1 MCGVIY
7 PPLHR
12 QGKIPDNKI
21 SPLLIYWQPRRGLL
35 KAGYPGHCGWDMTR
49 RTEPLAKVRTGA
61 VIIAAAL
68 LLCGEARAQSSGG
81 GPLGFLDNIF
91 TGSLSKGGQGAPSAQ
106 RPGTSAQAQSAP
118 AGNGAPP
125 PWSGEDGASG
135 HPLMTASAIRE
146 AAANFDN
153 CVASMWPDAA
163 RRNISQQSFQ
173 RFTAGLAPDLRIMDL
188 MDSQPEFSK
197 SIWDYLDILVNDNR
211 LAKGREILAKYK
223 PQFDAVEKA
232 YGVDRYAIA
241 AIWGIESNYSTQMGD
256 RSVLQSTATLACI
269 GRRQKYFR
277 DEFLSALEILHHG
290 DLRPEQ
296 MRGSW
301 AGAFGPTQFMPTA
314 FKRYAVDADGD
325 GRRDVVD
332 DPADLIASTA
342 NNLKKDGW
350 QTGQTWGYEV
360 VVPAGFNYMLADR
373 AKAMTMAQWE
383 HLGLKRAGGQP
394 FPHPTE
400 KAYLLAPAGAE
411 GPGFLMLQ
419 NFRVIMKYN
428 PAEAYALAIGH
439 FADRLRGAAPFVQP
453 WPRQEREL
461 SRTER
466 LELQQLLA
474 QRGFYRG
481 TPDGQLGGQTREALR
496 GFQASIG
503 APADGFAS
511 SDVLERLRGR

>member
-1 MCGVIY
+1 
-7 PPLHR
+7 
-12 QGKIPDNKI
+12 
-21 SPLLIYWQPRRGLL
+21 
-35 KAGYPGHCGWDMTR
+35 MTN
-49 RTEPLAKVRTGA
+49 RTGA
-61 VIIAAAL
+61 IIFAAAL
-68 LLCGEARAQSSGG
+68 LVSGQARAQSSGNG
-81 GPLGFLDNIF
+81 LSDLFGNIF
-91 TGSLSKGGQGAPSAQ
+91 SGSKSATPGQPQAT
-106 RPGTSAQAQSAP
+106 PGP
-118 AGNGAPP
+118 DGAPP

-135 HPLMTASAIRE
+135 HPLMTASAIRQ
-146 AAANFDN
+146 AAANFPN
-153 CVASMWPDAA
+153 CVAAMWPDAA
-163 RRNISQQSFQ
+163 RRGITQENFQ
-173 RFTAGLAPDLRIMDL
+173 RLTTGLEPDLRIMDL
-188 MDSQPEFSK
+188 MDSQPEFTK
-197 SIWDYLDILVNDNR
+197 AIWDYLDILVNDVR

-223 PQFDAVEKA
+223 PQFDAAEKT

-256 RSVLQSTATLACI
+256 RSVLNSTATLACI
-269 GRRQKYFR
+269 GRRQGYFK
-277 DEFLSALEILHHG
+277 DEFLSALEILNRG

-314 FKRYAVDADGD
+314 FKRYAVDGDGD

-350 QTGQTWGYEV
+350 QSGQTWGFEV
-360 VVPAGFNYMLADR
+360 VVPQGFNYLLADR
-373 AKAMTMAQWE
+373 AKAMTLAQWE
-383 HLGLKRAGGQP
+383 HLGVKRAGGKP
-394 FPHPTE
+394 FPNLADKT
-400 KAYLLAPAGAE
+400 YLLAPAGAE

-439 FADRLRGAAPFVQP
+439 FADRLRGGAPFVQP
-453 WPRQEREL
+453 WPRQERVL
-461 SRTER
+461 SRAER

-511 SDVLERLRGR
+511 ADVLERLRGR

>member
-1 MCGVIY
+1 MA
-7 PPLHR
+7 R
-12 QGKIPDNKI
+12 
-21 SPLLIYWQPRRGLL
+21 
-35 KAGYPGHCGWDMTR
+35 
-49 RTEPLAKVRTGA
+49 RTGA
-61 VIIAAAL
+61 VIFAGAL
-68 LLCGEARAQSSGG
+68 LVSGQAHAQSSGNG
-81 GPLGFLDNIF
+81 LSDLFGNIF
-91 TGSLSKGGQGAPSAQ
+91 SGSKSATPPQAATGPD
-106 RPGTSAQAQSAP
+106 
-118 AGNGAPP
+118 GAPP

-135 HPLMTASAIRE
+135 HPLMTASAIRQ
-146 AAANFDN
+146 AAANFPN
-153 CVASMWPDAA
+153 CVAAMWPDAA
-163 RRNISQQSFQ
+163 RRGVSQENFQ
-173 RFTAGLAPDLRIMDL
+173 RFTTGLAPDLRIMDL
-188 MDSQPEFSK
+188 MDSQPEFTK
-197 SIWDYLDILVNDNR
+197 AIWDYLDILVNDNR

-223 PQFDAVEKA
+223 PQFDAAEKT

-256 RSVLQSTATLACI
+256 RSVLNSTATLACI
-269 GRRQKYFR
+269 GRRQAYFK
-277 DEFLSALEILHHG
+277 DEFLSALEILNRG

-314 FKRYAVDADGD
+314 FKRYAVDGDGD

-350 QTGQTWGYEV
+350 QTGQTWGFEV
-360 VVPAGFNYMLADR
+360 TVPQGFNYMLADR
-373 AKAMTMAQWE
+373 AKAMTLPQWE
-383 HLGLKRAGGQP
+383 HLGLKRAGGKP
-394 FPHPTE
+394 FPAMAD
-400 KAYLLAPAGAE
+400 KAYLLAPAGAV

-428 PAEAYALAIGH
+428 PAEAYAMAIGH
-439 FADRLRGAAPFVQP
+439 FADRLRGGPPFVQP
-453 WPRQEREL
+453 WPRQERVL
-461 SRTER
+461 SRAER

-511 SDVLERLRGR
+511 ADVLERLRGR

>member
-1 MCGVIY
+1 
-7 PPLHR
+7 
-12 QGKIPDNKI
+12 
-21 SPLLIYWQPRRGLL
+21 
-35 KAGYPGHCGWDMTR
+35 MTR
-49 RTEPLAKVRTGA
+49 QTMRPTRWTGA
-61 VIIAAAL
+61 AVLAAAL
-68 LLCGEARAQSSGG
+68 
-81 GPLGFLDNIF
+81 IW
-91 TGSLSKGGQGAPSAQ
+91 
-106 RPGTSAQAQSAP
+106 SAP
-118 AGNGAPP
+118 AAAQSQGGSPLDFLGNIFNPKSGQTGSAPQAQP
-125 PWSGEDGASG
+125 ASTGGPMPWSGEDGASG
-135 HPLMTASAIRE
+135 HPLMKASAIRE

-153 CVASMWPDAA
+153 CVAATWPEAA
-163 RRNISQQSFQ
+163 RRNISPDSFQ
-173 RFTAGLAPDLRIMDL
+173 RFTAGLTPDLRIMDL
-188 MDSQPEFSK
+188 LDSQPEFTK

-211 LAKGREILAKYK
+211 LARGREILAQYK
-223 PQFDAVEKA
+223 PQFDATEKT
-232 YGVDRYAIA
+232 YGVDRYIIA

-256 RSVLQSTATLACI
+256 RNVLQSTATLACI

-277 DEFLSALEILHHG
+277 DEFLSALEILHRG

-350 QTGQTWGYEV
+350 QSGQSWGYEV
-360 VVPAGFNYMLADR
+360 VVPKGFNYMLADR
-373 AKAMTMAQWE
+373 AKAMTLPQWE
-383 HLGLKRAGGQP
+383 QLGLKRANGQP
-394 FPHPTE
+394 FPASSE

-428 PAEAYALAIGH
+428 PAESYALAIGH
-439 FADRLRGAAPFVQP
+439 FADRLRGGPPFVQS

-481 TPDGQLGGQTREALR
+481 TPDGQFGGETREALR
-496 GFQASIG
+496 RFQASIG

-511 SDVLERLRGR
+511 SEMLDRLRGR

>member
-1 MCGVIY
+1 MAEQTG
-7 PPLHR
+7 R
-12 QGKIPDNKI
+12 MAN
-21 SPLLIYWQPRRGLL
+21 W
-35 KAGYPGHCGWDMTR
+35 
-49 RTEPLAKVRTGA
+49 RTAAL
-61 VIIAAAL
+61 AAAL
-68 LLCGEARAQSSGG
+68 LLSGEAHAQSSGG
-81 GPLGFLDNIF
+81 GPLNFLDNLF
-91 TGSLSKGGQGAPSAQ
+91 TGAFSKGGQTAPPAPQ
-106 RPGTSAQAQSAP
+106 PGSTGQTQNPPP
-118 AGNGAPP
+118 AGSGPL

-135 HPLMTASAIRE
+135 HPLMSASAIRE

-153 CVASMWPDAA
+153 CVAGMWPDAA
-163 RRNISQQSFQ
+163 RRNISQESFQ
-173 RFTAGLAPDLRIMDL
+173 RFTAGLTPDLRIMDL
-188 MDSQPEFSK
+188 LDAQPEFTK

-211 LAKGREILAKYK
+211 LAKGREVLAKYK
-223 PQFDAVEKA
+223 AQFDATEKA

-241 AIWGIESNYSTQMGD
+241 AIWGIESNYSTQIGD
-256 RSVLQSTATLACI
+256 RSVLQSTATLACV
-269 GRRQKYFR
+269 GRRQAYFR
-277 DEFLSALEILHHG
+277 DEFLSALEILHRG

-314 FKRYAVDADGD
+314 FKRFAVDADGD

-350 QTGQTWGYEV
+350 QAGQTWGYEV
-360 VVPAGFNYMLADR
+360 VVPQGFNYTLADR

-383 HLGLKRAGGQP
+383 NLGIKRP
-394 FPHPTE
+394 NNERFPYPTE
-400 KAYLLAPAGAE
+400 KGYLLAPAGAA

-439 FADRLRGAAPFVQP
+439 FADRLRGGAPFVQP

-461 SRTER
+461 SRAER

-503 APADGFAS
+503 TPADGFAS
-511 SDVLERLRGR
+511 ADVLERLRAR

>member
-1 MCGVIY
+1 
-7 PPLHR
+7 
-12 QGKIPDNKI
+12 
-21 SPLLIYWQPRRGLL
+21 
-35 KAGYPGHCGWDMTR
+35 MTR
-49 RTEPLAKVRTGA
+49 RTGSLAKVRNGA
-61 VIIAAAL
+61 VILAAVL
-68 LLCGEARAQSSGG
+68 LVSGEARAQSSGG
-81 GPLGFLDNIF
+81 GLPNLFGNIF
-91 TGSLSKGGQGAPSAQ
+91 GQKSTTTAQAPSS
-106 RPGTSAQAQSAP
+106 PGTSAA
-118 AGNGAPP
+118 P

-146 AAANFDN
+146 AAANFDQ
-153 CVASMWPDAA
+153 CVASMWPDAS
-163 RRNISQQSFQ
+163 RRNISQASFQ
-173 RFTAGLAPDLRIMDL
+173 RFTEGLAPDLRIMDL
-188 MDSQPEFSK
+188 VDSQPEFTK

-211 LAKGREILAKYK
+211 MARGREILATYK
-223 PQFDAVEKA
+223 AQFDAVEKA
-232 YGVDRYAIA
+232 YGVDRYIIA
-241 AIWGIESNYSTQMGD
+241 SIWGIESNYSTQMGD
-256 RSVLQSTATLACI
+256 RSVLNSTATLACI

-277 DEFLSALEILHHG
+277 DEFLSALEILHRG

-296 MRGSW
+296 LRGSW

-332 DPADLIASTA
+332 NPADLIASTA

-350 QTGQTWGYEV
+350 QAGQTWGFEV
-360 VVPAGFNYMLADR
+360 VMPQNFNYMLADR

-383 HLGLKRAGGQP
+383 HLGLRRAGGKP
-394 FPHPTE
+394 FPNPAD
-400 KAYLLAPAGAE
+400 KAYLLAPAGAA

-439 FADRLRGAAPFVQP
+439 FADRLRGGAPFVQP
-453 WPRQEREL
+453 WPRQERVL
-461 SRTER
+461 SRAER

-481 TPDGQLGGQTREALR
+481 TPDGQFGGATREALR

-503 APADGFAS
+503 TPADGFATS
-511 SDVLERLRGR
+511 EVLDRLRGR

>member
-1 MCGVIY
+1 
-7 PPLHR
+7 
-12 QGKIPDNKI
+12 
-21 SPLLIYWQPRRGLL
+21 
-35 KAGYPGHCGWDMTR
+35 MTR
-49 RTEPLAKVRTGA
+49 RTKQSASSRTGA
-61 VIIAAAL
+61 AMIAAAL
-68 LLCGEARAQSSGG
+68 LLSGEACAQPSSGG
-81 GPLGFLDNIF
+81 PSSLFDSIF
-91 TGSLSKGGQGAPSAQ
+91 TGSLSKGSRAAPSPQ
-106 RPGTSAQAQSAP
+106 RPGASAQAQAAP
-118 AGNGAPP
+118 AASSAAP

-135 HPLMTASAIRE
+135 HPLMTASAIRQ
-146 AAANFDN
+146 AAANFEN

-173 RFTAGLAPDLRIMDL
+173 RFTAGLEPDLRIMDL
-188 MDSQPEFSK
+188 MDSQPEFTK

-211 LAKGREILAKYK
+211 LAKGREILATYK

-256 RSVLQSTATLACI
+256 RNVLQSTATLSCI

-277 DEFLSALEILHHG
+277 DEFLVALEILHRG

-296 MRGSW
+296 LRGSW

-332 DPADLIASTA
+332 NPADLIASTA

-350 QTGQTWGYEV
+350 QAGQSWGYEV
-360 VVPAGFNYMLADR
+360 VVPPGFNYMLADR
-373 AKAMTMAQWE
+373 AKIMTLAQWE
-383 HLGLKRAGGQP
+383 QLGIRPATGQL
-394 FPHPTE
+394 FPRPGE

-439 FADRLRGAAPFVQP
+439 FADRLRGGPAFVQP
-453 WPRQEREL
+453 WPRQERVL
-461 SRTER
+461 SRAER

-474 QRGFYRG
+474 QRGFYKG
-481 TPDGQLGGQTREALR
+481 TPDGQFGGQTREALR
-496 GFQASIG
+496 SFQASIG

>member
-1 MCGVIY
+1 M
-7 PPLHR
+7 
-12 QGKIPDNKI
+12 
-21 SPLLIYWQPRRGLL
+21 
-35 KAGYPGHCGWDMTR
+35 R
-49 RTEPLAKVRTGA
+49 RTGPSRFSRAGA
-61 VIIAAAL
+61 VVLAAVL
-68 LLCGEARAQSSGG
+68 LLAGEARRAIVRRRAFQPLRQHLHRPFQRRQRTA
-81 GPLGFLDNIF
+81 GP
-91 TGSLSKGGQGAPSAQ
+91 GA
-106 RPGTSAQAQSAP
+106 AQAPAASSAP
-118 AGNGAPP
+118 L

-135 HPLMTASAIRE
+135 HPLMTARAIRE

-163 RRNISQQSFQ
+163 RRNISQESFQ

-188 MDSQPEFSK
+188 MDSQPEFTK

-232 YGVDRYAIA
+232 YGVDRYIVA

-269 GRRQKYFR
+269 GRRQKYFK
-277 DEFLSALEILHHG
+277 DEFLSALEILHRG

-332 DPADLIASTA
+332 NPADLIASTA

-360 VVPAGFNYMLADR
+360 VVPPGFNYMLADR

-383 HLGLKRAGGQP
+383 HLGAQARRRPAVPASDRQGLS
-394 FPHPTE
+394 
-400 KAYLLAPAGAE
+400 AGAGRRR
-411 GPGFLMLQ
+411 GPGLPDAAEFPGDHEIQPGGSLCAGDRP
-419 NFRVIMKYN
+419 FRR
-428 PAEAYALAIGH
+428 PAARRRAVRAALAAAGTG
-439 FADRLRGAAPFVQP
+439 AVARRAAGTAAASGPARLLSRHPGRPARRPDPGGAARLPGLDRGA
-453 WPRQEREL
+453 
-461 SRTER
+461 
-466 LELQQLLA
+466 
-474 QRGFYRG
+474 
-481 TPDGQLGGQTREALR
+481 
-496 GFQASIG
+496 
-503 APADGFAS
+503 ADGFAS